1 MAKNN
6 GNNVEEESISTVQ
19 QHRNEYWEKQNQL
32 RAAQYAENSNA
43 IGYWTNNEYEI
54 HFHQPGG
61 RSEYVYTYS
70 YNQKPLA
77 YFEFSFDYRQI
88 VVFCDEF
95 TEDWQKDS
103 EEYKLINDFD
113 NYCATYATNLYNLHQ
128 KQQKE
133 LQDSFDIRDVTF
145 EERNSEV
152 QAEVQAEAGVE
163 PANGT
168 EESTEQQQGPQ
179 ETTPPEP
186 EEANGDVKLS
196 DKATKIIESG
206 TIDSGGGF
214 LNGDTASSQDSD
226 IIDLIANALGSM
238 AGAALQSTVTNVTSQ
253 LDSAASQFSSNIFGG
268 GSGEGGSSEGSNI
281 ISAEELG
288 TDVLTSMEGAA
299 MNVINSSGELS
310 NMMELANTA
319 MNGYETVKNLIK
331 QLPELIPELVLSAV
345 DIITNGI
352 LQSIKSN
359 LEAILDPQA
368 IMSQLGYFTSYYT
381 KLYTKGVGA
390 IMSELAMAK
399 DALGSMQL
407 DNINEQEKSKKE
419 EKLKKHKE
427 RIEKCKE
434 YASYAQSAV
443 EAIVYYSTEGVP
455 MVQKLMSTYCQW
467 VVKKADKYITMGAD
481 WLIDRRDEFIENC
494 GEKIGKKAAE
504 AVNKATEKASSDKL
518 SAAAVKAKAG
528 LLQGMA
534 MIMMGVQIAVAQLGP
549 LLGKLLKMAVKI
561 SIDLIKK
568 QIQKAVQDAMKAAI
582 EATQKA
588 IQEAADKATSA
599 ISDGMNKATE
609 AISGGK

>member
-1 MAKNN
+1 MAQNN
-6 GNNVEEESISTVQ
+6 GNNVENESISTSEQYFNEHFEKEIQLQ
-19 QHRNEYWEKQNQL
+19 Q
-32 RAAQYAENSNA
+32 AQYAQKCDA
-43 IGYWTNNEYEI
+43 IGYLTNNEYVVRYSGTG
-54 HFHQPGG
+54 PDA
-61 RSEYVYTYS
+61 RSEYIYTYS
-70 YNQKPLA
+70 YNQTPLA
-77 YFEFSFDYRQI
+77 YFEFWCTASATSSI
-88 VVFCDEF
+88 VMDCEF
-95 TEDWQKDS
+95 TQDWGNDS
-103 EEYKLINDFD
+103 EEYKLVWDFD
-113 NYCATYATNLYNLHQ
+113 NYCTTYIRNLSDLHYEQ
-128 KQQKE
+128 LKK
-133 LQDSFDIRDVTF
+133 LRSSSDGRGASF
-145 EERNSEV
+145 EERNSET
-152 QAEVQAEAGVE
+152 QAALQEEVRVE

-168 EESTEQQQGPQ
+168 EESTEQSHGPQ

-186 EEANGDVKLS
+186 EKASDEVKLS
-196 DKATKIIESG
+196 DKAVKIIESG

-226 IIDLIANALGSM
+226 IIDMIANALGGI
-238 AGAALQSTVTNVTSQ
+238 AGAALQSSLTSATSQ
-253 LDSAASQFSSNIFGG
+253 LTEKI
-268 GSGEGGSSEGSNI
+268 SGGGSSEGGNI

-288 TDVLTSMEGAA
+288 ADVLTSMEGAA

-310 NMMELANTA
+310 NAMELANTA

-331 QLPELIPELVLSAV
+331 QIPELIPELVLSAV

-368 IMSQLGYFTSYYT
+368 IMSQLGYFTTYYT
-381 KLYTKGVGA
+381 KLYTKGIGA

-419 EKLKKHKE
+419 EKLQKHKE

-467 VVKKADKYITMGAD
+467 IVKKADKYITMGAD
-481 WLIDRRDEFIENC
+481 WLIDRRDEFIEDC

-504 AVNKATEKASSDKL
+504 AINKVTEKASSDKL
-518 SAAAVKAKAG
+518 SAAAVKAKAA

-549 LLGKLLKMAVKI
+549 LLGKILKIAIKI
-561 SIDLIKK
+561 SIDMIKK
-568 QIQKAVQDAMKAAI
+568 QIQKAVQAAMKAAI

-588 IQEAADKATSA
+588 IQEASEKATSA
-599 ISDGMNKATE
+599 ISDGMNKATG
-609 AISGGK
+609 AITGGK

>member
-6 GNNVEEESISTVQ
+6 DESISD
-19 QHRNEYWEKQNQL
+19 QHKRLQEYWKKQNQL
-32 RAAQYAENSNA
+32 IAEQYAENSDA
-43 IGYWTNNEYEI
+43 IGYWTNNQYEI
-54 HFHQPGG
+54 HFQQAGPEG
-61 RSEYVYTYS
+61 RAEYTYTYS
-70 YNQKPLA
+70 YNNTPLA
-77 YFEFSFDYRQI
+77 YFEFSFSYREI
-88 VVFCDEF
+88 TISRKVF
-95 TEDWQKDS
+95 TEDWKKES
-103 EEYKLINDFD
+103 EEYKLIEDF
-113 NYCATYATNLYNLHQ
+113 NKYCSTYATNLYNKHQ
-128 KQQKE
+128 EQYKK
-133 LQDSFDIRDVTF
+133 LQDSFDNRDVAF
-145 EERNSEV
+145 EERYGET
-152 QAEVQAEAGVE
+152 QAATQAEAGVE

-168 EESTEQQQGPQ
+168 EESTEKQPQGPQ
-179 ETTPPEP
+179 QTTPES
-186 EEANGDVKLS
+186 EETNGEVELPP
-196 DKATKIIESG
+196 KAVQIINSS
-206 TIDSGGGF
+206 TIDSGAGF

-226 IIDLIANALGSM
+226 IIDMIANALGGI
-238 AGAALQSTVTNVTSQ
+238 AGAALQSSITSATSQ
-253 LDSAASQFSSNIFGG
+253 LTEKLPGVM
-268 GSGEGGSSEGSNI
+268 SGEGSNSNI

-299 MNVINSSGELS
+299 MNVINSSGELA
-310 NMMELANTA
+310 NVMDLANTA

-331 QLPELIPELVLSAV
+331 QLPELVPELVLSAV

-359 LEAILDPQA
+359 LEAILDPQV
-368 IMSQLGYFTSYYT
+368 IMSQLGYFTTYYT
-381 KLYTKGVGA
+381 KLYTKGVGD
-390 IMSELAMAK
+390 IMSKLAMAQ

-407 DNINEQEKSKKE
+407 NNINEQEKAKKE

-467 VVKKADKYITMGAD
+467 IVKKADKYITMGAD
-481 WLIDRRDEFIENC
+481 WLIDRRDEFIEDC

-504 AVNKATEKASSDKL
+504 AVNKAVEKASSEKL

-534 MIMMGVQIAVAQLGP
+534 MLMMGVQIAVAQLGP
-549 LLGKLLKMAVKI
+549 LLGKILKIAIKV

-568 QIQKAVQDAMKAAI
+568 QIQKAVQESMKAAI

-588 IQEAADKATSA
+588 MQETAEKATGA
-599 ISDGMNKATE
+599 IT
-609 AISGGK
+609 GGK

>member
-1 MAKNN
+1 MAKKN
-6 GNNVEEESISTVQ
+6 GNNVENESISTIQ
-19 QHRNEYWEKQNQL
+19 QNINEYWEKQNQL
-32 RAAQYAENSNA
+32 ITAQYTDNSNA
-43 IGYWTNNEYEI
+43 IGYWTNNEYEVR
-54 HFHQPGG
+54 FSPTSPTA
-61 RSEYVYTYS
+61 RAKYTYTYT
-70 YNQKPLA
+70 YNQTPLA
-77 YFEFSFDYRQI
+77 YFEYDFDYRDI
-88 VVFCDEF
+88 SVFCADF
-95 TEDWQKDS
+95 TDDWKEDSD
-103 EEYKLINDFD
+103 EYKLIEDFN
-113 NYCATYATNLYNLHQ
+113 NYCTTYAKNLYNLHQ
-128 KQQKE
+128 EQQKE
-133 LQDSFDIRDVTF
+133 LQNSFDVRDVTF
-145 EERNSEV
+145 EERNSET
-152 QAEVQAEAGVE
+152 QAATQAEAGVD

-168 EESTEQQQGPQ
+168 EENTEQQQGPQ

-186 EEANGDVKLS
+186 ERANDEVKLS
-196 DKATKIIESG
+196 DKAVKIIESS

-214 LNGDTASSQDSD
+214 LNGDTVSSQDSD
-226 IIDLIANALGSM
+226 IIDMIANALGGI
-238 AGAALQSTVTNVTSQ
+238 AGAALQSSITSATSQ
-253 LDSAASQFSSNIFGG
+253 LTEKISGS
-268 GSGEGGSSEGSNI
+268 GSGEGGNI

-288 TDVLTSMEGAA
+288 SDVLTSMEGAA

-319 MNGYETVKNLIK
+319 MGGYETVKNLIK
-331 QLPELIPELVLSAV
+331 QIPELIPELVLTAV

-407 DNINEQEKSKKE
+407 DNINEQEKAKKE
-419 EKLKKHKE
+419 EKLQKHKE

-467 VVKKADKYITMGAD
+467 IVKKADKYITMGAD
-481 WLIDRRDEFIENC
+481 WLIERRDEFIEDC

-504 AVNKATEKASSDKL
+504 AINKVTEKASSDKL
-518 SAAAVKAKAG
+518 SAAAVKAKAA

-534 MIMMGVQIAVAQLGP
+534 MLMMGIQIAVAQLGP
-549 LLGKLLKMAVKI
+549 LLGKILKIAIKI
-561 SIDLIKK
+561 AIDVIKK
-568 QIQKAVQDAMKAAI
+568 QIQKAVQAAMKAAI

-588 IQEAADKATSA
+588 IQEASEKATGA
-599 ISDGMNKATE
+599 ISDGMSKATG

>member
-6 GNNVEEESISTVQ
+6 GNNVEDESIKTVQ
-19 QHRNEYWEKQNQL
+19 QHLNEYWEKQNQL
-32 RAAQYAENSNA
+32 RAAQYAENSDA
-43 IGYWTNNEYEI
+43 IGYWTNNEYEV

-152 QAEVQAEAGVE
+152 QAEGQAEAGVE

-186 EEANGDVKLS
+186 EKASDEVKLS
-196 DKATKIIESG
+196 DKAVKIIESG

-226 IIDLIANALGSM
+226 IIDMIANALGSM
-238 AGAALQSTVTNVTSQ
+238 AGAALESAVTSATSQ
-253 LDSAASQFSSNIFGG
+253 LTQFTENIAS
-268 GSGEGGSSEGSNI
+268 GGSSEGSNI

-319 MNGYETVKNLIK
+319 MSGYETVKNLIK
-331 QLPELIPELVLSAV
+331 QIPELIPELVLSAV

-368 IMSQLGYFTSYYT
+368 IMSQLGYYTTYYT

-390 IMSELAMAK
+390 IMSEIAMAK

-407 DNINEQEKSKKE
+407 DSINEQEKAKKE

-481 WLIDRRDEFIENC
+481 WLIERRDEFIEDC

-549 LLGKLLKMAVKI
+549 MLGKLLKIAIKI

-568 QIQKAVQDAMKAAI
+568 QIQKAVQAAMKAAI

-588 IQEAADKATSA
+588 IQEAAEKATSA

>member
-1 MAKNN
+1 MAQNN
-6 GNNVEEESISTVQ
+6 DESTSTLN
-19 QHRNEYWEKQNQL
+19 QHLYEYWQKYNQL
-32 RAAQYAENSNA
+32 IATQYAENSNA
-43 IGYWTNNEYEI
+43 IGYWTNNKYEVLFSPTTPTARAKYI
-54 HFHQPGG
+54 
-61 RSEYVYTYS
+61 YTYT
-70 YNQKPLA
+70 YNQTPLA
-77 YFEFSFDYRQI
+77 YFEYGFDYRDI
-88 VVFCDEF
+88 SVFCIDF
-95 TEDWQKDS
+95 IDDWERES
-103 EEYKLINDFD
+103 EERKLIDDFK
-113 NYCATYATNLYNLHQ
+113 NYCTTYARNLYNSHQ
-128 KQQKE
+128 EQIKD
-133 LQDSFDIRDVTF
+133 LQNSFDIRDKSF
-145 EERNSEV
+145 EERSNETQAAL
-152 QAEVQAEAGVE
+152 QAEVET
-163 PANGT
+163 ANGT
-168 EESTEQQQGPQ
+168 EENTEQQPQGPQ
-179 ETTPPEP
+179 QTTPPES

-226 IIDLIANALGSM
+226 IIDMIANALGGI
-238 AGAALQSTVTNVTSQ
+238 AGAALQSSITSATSQ
-253 LDSAASQFSSNIFGG
+253 LTKNLPGAAN
-268 GSGEGGSSEGSNI
+268 GEGGNI

-299 MNVINSSGELS
+299 MNVINSSGELA
-310 NMMELANTA
+310 NVMDLANTA

-331 QLPELIPELVLSAV
+331 QIPELIPELVLSAV

-368 IMSQLGYFTSYYT
+368 IMSQLGYFTTYYT
-381 KLYTKGVGA
+381 KLYTKGAGT
-390 IMSELAMAK
+390 IMSELTMAK

-407 DNINEQEKSKKE
+407 DNINDQEKAKKE
-419 EKLKKHKE
+419 EKLQKHKE

-467 VVKKADKYITMGAD
+467 IVKKADKYITMGAD
-481 WLIDRRDEFIENC
+481 WLIERRDEFIEDC
-494 GEKIGKKAAE
+494 GEKIGKKAAD
-504 AVNKATEKASSDKL
+504 AVNKAVEKASSNKL

-534 MIMMGVQIAVAQLGP
+534 MLMMGVQIAVAQLGP
-549 LLGKLLKMAVKI
+549 LLGKILKIAIKI
-561 SIDLIKK
+561 AIDVIKK

-588 IQEAADKATSA
+588 IQEASEKATGA
-599 ISDGMNKATE
+599 ISDGMSKATG
-609 AISGGK
+609 AISGGN

>member
-6 GNNVEEESISTVQ
+6 GNNVEDESISTVQ
-19 QHRNEYWEKQNQL
+19 QHLNEYWEKQNQL

-43 IGYWTNNEYEI
+43 IGYWTNNEYEV

-77 YFEFSFDYRQI
+77 YFEFSFDHRQI
-88 VVFCDEF
+88 VVFCDDF
-95 TEDWQKDS
+95 IEDWAKDS

-186 EEANGDVKLS
+186 EKASDEVKLS
-196 DKATKIIESG
+196 DKAVKIIESG

-226 IIDLIANALGSM
+226 IIDMIANALGSM
-238 AGAALQSTVTNVTSQ
+238 AGAALESAVTSATSQ
-253 LDSAASQFSSNIFGG
+253 LTQFTENIAS
-268 GSGEGGSSEGSNI
+268 GGSSEGSNI

-319 MNGYETVKNLIK
+319 MSGYETVKNLIK
-331 QLPELIPELVLSAV
+331 QIPELIPELVLSAV

-368 IMSQLGYFTSYYT
+368 IMSQLGYYTTYYT

-390 IMSELAMAK
+390 IMSEIAMAK

-407 DNINEQEKSKKE
+407 DSINEQEKAKKE

-481 WLIDRRDEFIENC
+481 WLIERRDEFIEDC

-549 LLGKLLKMAVKI
+549 MLGKLLKIAIKI

-588 IQEAADKATSA
+588 IQEAAEKATSA

>member
-1 MAKNN
+1 MAQND
-6 GNNVEEESISTVQ
+6 GNNTENESISTIQ
-19 QHRNEYWEKQNQL
+19 QHLNEYWEKQNQL
-32 RAAQYAENSNA
+32 RAAQYAENCDA
-43 IGYWTNNEYEI
+43 IGYWTNYKYEI
-54 HFHQPGG
+54 HFQQAGPGG
-61 RSEYVYTYS
+61 RAEYVYTYT
-70 YNQKPLA
+70 YNGKPLA
-77 YFEFSFDYRQI
+77 YFEFDFDYRQI
-88 VVFCDEF
+88 IVFCDEF
-95 TEDWQKDS
+95 TEDWAKDS

-113 NYCATYATNLYNLHQ
+113 NYCGTYATNLYNLHQ

-145 EERNSEV
+145 EERNSET
-152 QAEVQAEAGVE
+152 QAAVQAEAGVE

-186 EEANGDVKLS
+186 EKASDEVKLS
-196 DKATKIIESG
+196 DKSVKIIESG
-206 TIDSGGGF
+206 TIDSGAGF
-214 LNGDTASSQDSD
+214 LSGDTASSQDSD
-226 IIDLIANALGSM
+226 IIDMIANALGGI
-238 AGAALQSTVTNVTSQ
+238 AGAALQSSITSATSQ
-253 LDSAASQFSSNIFGG
+253 LTEKISGG
-268 GSGEGGSSEGSNI
+268 GSGEGGNI

-310 NMMELANTA
+310 NVMELANTA

-331 QLPELIPELVLSAV
+331 QIPELIPELVLSAV

-368 IMSQLGYFTSYYT
+368 IMSQLGYFTTYYT
-381 KLYTKGVGA
+381 KLYTKGVGD

-407 DNINEQEKSKKE
+407 DNINEQEKAKKE
-419 EKLKKHKE
+419 EKLQKHKE

-467 VVKKADKYITMGAD
+467 IVKKADKYITMGAD
-481 WLIDRRDEFIENC
+481 WLIDRRDEFIEDC

-549 LLGKLLKMAVKI
+549 MLGKILKIAIKM
-561 SIDLIKK
+561 SIDMIKK

-588 IQEAADKATSA
+588 IQQASEKATSA
-599 ISDGMNKATE
+599 ISDGMNKATG
-609 AISGGK
+609 AISGGN